1 MKRDD
6 LNKNYENKNST
17 KQVCDIDPNY
27 YKIIAEEYVAIYCY
41 RSIIDESQMHY
52 NGKKCGHSFVFSGV
66 RKAPTIFIY

>member
-27 YKIIAEEYVAIYCY
+27 YKIITEEYVAIYYY

-52 NGKKCGHSFVFSGV
+52 NGNIEDIDDIEDLDELEEV
-66 RKAPTIFIY
+66 